1 MNLLKIVTI
10 FFYFLRA
17 MIFENKREWD
27 WQSPD
32 FDIRKILLMILLVQS
47 FTLNIVVIRSNILLH
62 KQRAMLQK
70 LLKDNNIVIPAPEV
84 KKKEK
89 SKD

>member
-17 MIFENKREWD
+17 MIFENRREWD
-27 WQSPD
+27 WSSPD

-47 FTLNIVVIRSNILLH
+47 FTLNIVVIRSNIHLH
-62 KQRAMLQK
+62 KQRAILQK

-84 KKKEK
+84 KKKEN
-89 SKD
+89 SKE

>member
-62 KQRAMLQK
+62 KQRAILQK

-84 KKKEK
+84 KKKEN